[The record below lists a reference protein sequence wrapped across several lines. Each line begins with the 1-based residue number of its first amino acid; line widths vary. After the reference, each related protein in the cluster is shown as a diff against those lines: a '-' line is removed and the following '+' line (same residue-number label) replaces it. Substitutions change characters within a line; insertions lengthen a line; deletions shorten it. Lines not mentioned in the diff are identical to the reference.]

1 MHLEI
6 EAIAVMQWN
15 VLSHNKNSPNPLF
28 NVENSSREGDPAELN
43 DNDLQ
48 EEEILRSGLDCSHHY
63 PHYLSYESDK
73 PDDII
78 DRITKKSFQHISL
91 SVNLPGV
98 YFVE

>member
-1 MHLEI
+1 
-6 EAIAVMQWN
+6 MQWN
-15 VLSHNKNSPNPLF
+15 ILSDNKNLPDPLF
-28 NVENSSREGDPAELN
+28 NVQNSRGEGDPAELN

-48 EEEILRSGLDCSHHY
+48 EEEILRPGCGGRVH
-63 PHYLSYESDK
+63 HYLSHESNK

-78 DRITKKSFQHISL
+78 DGITEKSFQHVSL

>member
-6 EAIAVMQWN
+6 EAIEVMHWN
-15 VLSHNKNSPNPLF
+15 ILSDNKNSPDPLF
-28 NVENSSREGDPAELN
+28 NVQNSRGEGDPAELN

-48 EEEILRSGLDCSHHY
+48 EGEILRPGNGARRV
-63 PHYLSYESDK
+63 PHYLSYESNK

-78 DRITKKSFQHISL
+78 DRITKKSFQHVSL

>member
-1 MHLEI
+1 MKFNI
-6 EAIAVMQWN
+6 
-15 VLSHNKNSPNPLF
+15 LSHNKNVPNPLF
-28 NVENSSREGDPAELN
+28 NVQNCRREGDPTELN

-48 EEEILRSGLDCSHHY
+48 GEEILRCGAREGLSQY
-63 PHYLSYESDK
+63 YLSDKSDK

-78 DRITKKSFQHISL
+78 DRITEKSFQHVSL